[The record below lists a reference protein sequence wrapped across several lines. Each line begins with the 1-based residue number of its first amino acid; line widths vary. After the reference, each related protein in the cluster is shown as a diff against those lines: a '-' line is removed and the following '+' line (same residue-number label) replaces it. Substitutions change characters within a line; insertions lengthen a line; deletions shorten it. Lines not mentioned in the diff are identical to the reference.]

1 MNSDMKV
8 KVLYFSSIKDKLKKS
23 SEEIELK
30 ENSSVSNLKEVLK
43 DKYPE
48 ISKHLENVMIA
59 VNEEYVS
66 DEYRLKQGDTVAL
79 IPPVS
84 GG

>member
-1 MNSDMKV
+1 MKV

-23 SEEIELK
+23 SEEFEIKEGTTISEFLNILK
-30 ENSSVSNLKEVLK
+30 S
-43 DKYPE
+43 KYPE
-48 ISKHLENVMIA
+48 ISKSFESSMFA
-59 VNEEYVS
+59 VNEEYVEQS
-66 DEYRLKQGDTVAL
+66 FSLKEGDTVAI

>member
-1 MNSDMKV
+1 MKV
-8 KVLYFSSIKDKLKKS
+8 KVLYFSSIKDKIKKR
-23 SEEIELK
+23 EEILEIPD
-30 ENSSVSNLKEVLK
+30 NAAVSNLKNILKQLYPQISEVI
-43 DKYPE
+43 DK
-48 ISKHLENVMIA
+48 VMIA

-66 DEYRLKQGDTVAL
+66 DETRLKEGDIIAI